1 MIREDV
7 MQAKIWLKLIII
19 AGFTLS
25 ITVLAIAEEWGTIM
39 YARPKTIIREKRS
52 MNSSIKGR
60 LVEGQAVKT
69 DFVKDGWYAVFP
81 LTEQQRRED
90 KALGYVSATRL
101 YSQPAKSS
109 VPAPTGEKP
118 LGDRTT
124 IPDDEENVSIDVK
137 NINYKLEDNGKE
149 AILIE
154 FDRFYTPAIFTIEG
168 KSARIVLDIV
178 NVSSFRK
185 ECSVINVGGKIIKRI
200 RCSENPHTH
209 MLRIVL
215 DLEPSRNYQVH
226 PAFSK
231 RENIYMLGIS
241 ENNRNKATQ

>member
-1 MIREDV
+1 MIRADV
-7 MQAKIWLKLIII
+7 MQIKKWFKLIII
-19 AGFTLS
+19 AGITIS
-25 ITVLAIAEEWGTIM
+25 IAALAIAEEWGTIM

-52 MNSSIKGR
+52 MNSAIKGR
-60 LVEGQAVKT
+60 LGAGQAVKT
-69 DFVKDGWYAVFP
+69 DFLKDGWYAVFP
-81 LTEQQRRED
+81 LTETQRRED
-90 KALGYVSATRL
+90 KALGYVNTTRL

-109 VPAPTGEKP
+109 TTAPLGEKP
-118 LGDRTT
+118 SEDRAA
-124 IPDDEENVSIDVK
+124 ISYDEENTSIDVK
-137 NINYKLEDNGKE
+137 NITYKLEDNGKE

-154 FDRFYTPAIFTIEG
+154 FNRFYTPAIFTIEG

-185 ECSVINVGGKIIKRI
+185 EWSVIDVGGKIIKRI

-215 DLEPSRNYQVH
+215 DVEPSKDYQVQ

-231 RENIYMLGIS
+231 RGNIYILGLS
-241 ENNRNKATQ
+241 EKNRKKETQ